1 MNINTFKKT
10 SRRKA
15 DRRWTLL
22 FIGDHGNVITLKRFK
37 AIIFAVGFL
46 FLLALVLLV
55 FYFLS
60 HQKTQQKYSDL
71 QNRLQRSQQQI
82 ETLRHEKEILMAR
95 LVVAESEAKQANDAQ
110 RAPKENPGAAAPG
123 KPEPQK
129 AARAKPATAP
139 QKKPAA
145 TARSQPSSADGQ
157 SREAEAIMQ
166 VTVGNF
172 KALRESGNSNVKVQ
186 FKIKN
191 TSRGYLRAAGNAVV
205 VLKGAELSQDQ
216 WLVMPAVGLSG
227 QKPSGKRGKRF
238 SIQRFFTMN
247 FSAKAP
253 NYADQFET
261 AVVYVFTEKGK
272 LLLEQDFVVS
282 LPPLPAVAPKPPAGD
297 APNRTERPAE
307 ATPRQPTPSQAPPQ
321 KTPSAP
327 ETPGD
332 DVLDSLE
339 NAPPVF

>member
-1 MNINTFKKT
+1 MNLHAFKKT

-22 FIGDHGNVITLKRFK
+22 FIGDHGNVFTLKRFK
-37 AIIFAVGFL
+37 AIIFAVGLL

-55 FYFLS
+55 VLFWS

-71 QNRLQRSQQQI
+71 QNRHQRSQQQI

-95 LVVAESEAKQANDAQ
+95 LVLAESEAK
-110 RAPKENPGAAAPG
+110 RAPKESPGAAEPV

-129 AARAKPATAP
+129 AARAKPAPEP
-139 QKKPAA
+139 QKKPPAA
-145 TARSQPSSADGQ
+145 ARSQPPSADGQ

-166 VTVGNF
+166 VTVENF
-172 KALRESGNSNVKVQ
+172 KVFRESGNPNIKAE

-191 TSRGYLRAAGNAVV
+191 TSRGYQRAAGNAVV
-205 VLKGAELSQDQ
+205 VLKGAELSKDQ
-216 WLVMPAVGLSG
+216 WLVMPTVGLSG

-238 SIQRFFTMN
+238 SIRRFFTMI

-253 NYADQFET
+253 NHADQFET

-272 LLLEQDFVVS
+272 LLLEQDFAIS
-282 LPPLPAVAPKPPAGD
+282 LPPLPTVAPKPPAGD
-297 APNRTERPAE
+297 TPNREARPAE
-307 ATPRQPTPSQAPPQ
+307 TPPRQPTPPQAQPQ
-321 KTPSAP
+321 KTPAAP
-327 ETPGD
+327 ETPVD
-332 DVLDSLE
+332 DILDSLE
-339 NAPPVF
+339 DAPLVF